1 MTPGR
6 NRNHSLWR
14 DYYASISSSPF
25 KQHPWNLNVYGVV
38 CPPWPNF
45 FFLLYGFDGQLF
57 EKGKINESDFVLIDQ
72 ALKPRPCRPLL
83 LSQLLAKV
91 NS

>member
-1 MTPGR
+1 MRLQFLPLQATPLELKR
-6 NRNHSLWR
+6 LWSSL
-14 DYYASISSSPF
+14 SPVA
-25 KQHPWNLNVYGVV
+25 N
-38 CPPWPNF
+38 